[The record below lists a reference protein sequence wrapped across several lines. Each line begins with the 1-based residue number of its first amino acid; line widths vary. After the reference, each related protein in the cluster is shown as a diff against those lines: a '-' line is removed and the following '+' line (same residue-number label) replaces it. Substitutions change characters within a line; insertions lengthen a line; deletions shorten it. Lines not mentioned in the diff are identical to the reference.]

1 VKKYALEKTLWSTAD
16 FESMGWHDSVIYG
29 LSLTSDFDTKES
41 ELMLDI
47 DYIFQ
52 WNSPETPTTH
62 YTFWV
67 APCTLV
73 FENVL
78 NIHFK
83 METSLMLSPEMEIS
97 DINRLEEIDRGEAFP
112 RATKWQVELQ
122 DGDLFF
128 EADGFE
134 QYVRQL
140 PSYSESQRLS
150 LTVRGGI
157 SFEKVQ
163 ATR

>member
-1 VKKYALEKTLWSTAD
+1 MKTYTLDKTLWTIGD
-16 FESMGWHDSVIYG
+16 FELMGWHDSIIYG
-29 LSLTSDFDTKES
+29 LSLISNFDAKES

-52 WNSPETPTTH
+52 WNNPEPPTTH

-73 FENVL
+73 FKNVL
-78 NIHFK
+78 NIQFG
-83 METSLMLSPEMEIS
+83 METGSMLSPEMEIS
-97 DINRLEEIDRGEAFP
+97 DINRLEEINRGEAFP

-122 DGDLFF
+122 NGDLFF

-134 QYVRQL
+134 QYVRRL
-140 PSYSESQRLS
+140 PIYSESQRLS
-150 LTVRGGI
+150 LAERGGI

-163 ATR
+163 VTP